1 MMTPLLIMVRE
12 GFEAALIVAILA
24 VYLRRID
31 RLDLRRPMWQGIA
44 LAVAISAAAG
54 VLLDR
59 AVGGLEGAPRLRAF
73 AAISVFA
80 AGVLTWMVFWM
91 RRHARSIS
99 GDLRRKLD
107 RALSAGEVRLAVFAV
122 AFLAVLR
129 EGLEAAL
136 FLVASATTDD
146 GWQVLAGA
154 SIGIAIAVGLGIAVN
169 VFGRRLP
176 MRAFFQVTGMIIV
189 VFAAGLLART
199 VMFLQSAGDLGT
211 LWNNVYDLTGH
222 PWLTTRTEVGRFLGA
237 LFGWDPR
244 PSIEQIVVW
253 IGYLAPVSYVFLR
266 GGRPAKAAQPSP
278 QAAATATPSVDAV
291 PATVATA
298 QARRS

>member
-1 MMTPLLIMVRE
+1 MLTPLLIMVRE

-31 RLDLRRPMWQGIA
+31 RLDLRRPMWQGIG
-44 LAVAISAAAG
+44 LAVAISAGAG

-59 AVGGLEGAPRLRAF
+59 AVGGLDGAARLRAF
-73 AAISVFA
+73 AGISVFA

-146 GWQVLAGA
+146 GWQVVVGG
-154 SIGIAIAVGLGIAVN
+154 SIGIAIAIGLGIAVN

-199 VMFLQSAGDLGT
+199 VMFLQSSGDVGT

-222 PWLTTRTEVGRFLGA
+222 RWLTTNTEIGRFLGA

-244 PSIEQIVVW
+244 PSVEQIIVW
-253 IGYLAPVSYVFLR
+253 LGYLGPISYLFLR
-266 GGRPAKAAQPSP
+266 GGRSATVTQPAAGGTADPAVAAP
-278 QAAATATPSVDAV
+278 AAGV
-291 PATVATA
+291 PAG
-298 QARRS
+298 RS